1 MVLCYTAQ
9 VADAHTRGQEGVL
22 WVNSRYRNRAGTFL
36 QESQSLVPAASRGA
50 LAASTR
56 LSHLS
61 SEPCSA
67 RAPPRS
73 YLEDTV
79 HPATSQT
86 ALPHPGPRLAAC
98 RPSLR
103 TAVLL
108 LCLAEG
114 CPSYQIHLDASRF
127 WSLEDPLFWAPGPS
141 SHTTCPSVGAG
152 VGPDPGHTAPC
163 TQGPQRECAEVWV
176 GGAVARGG
184 D

>member
-1 MVLCYTAQ
+1 M
-9 VADAHTRGQEGVL
+9 
-22 WVNSRYRNRAGTFL
+22 
-36 QESQSLVPAASRGA
+36 
-50 LAASTR
+50 
-56 LSHLS
+56 
-61 SEPCSA
+61 
-67 RAPPRS
+67 
-73 YLEDTV
+73 

-127 WSLEDPLFWAPGPS
+127 WSLEDPLFWARGPS

-152 VGPDPGHTAPC
+152 VGPYPGHTAPC